1 MNQPSDSPKG
11 LHGKTIAITGGAR
24 GIGRATAAAFL
35 AAGANVAIGDIDAEL
50 AAETAAELSARTAAR
65 ILGLPLDVT
74 DPASFAAYL
83 DAAEAGLGP
92 LDVLVNNAGI
102 MPTGLFS
109 DEDPA
114 MTARMVDI
122 NVTGVLT
129 GSRLAVQR
137 FRSRGSGHVVNV
149 ASLAGVTVLPGLATY
164 CGTKRFV
171 IGFTETLEREL
182 RTEGVAVTLVLP
194 GVVRTEL
201 SAGTRMPRWMTGIST
216 VDPEDVAA
224 GIVAAVAKGKRRAV
238 IPKSLGRL
246 LASMT
251 ILPATAQ
258 YALLHALKI
267 DVGATHV
274 DPVLRERYH
283 RRLTGGAA

>member
-1 MNQPSDSPKG
+1 MARPAVSSQG
-11 LHGKTIAITGGAR
+11 LRGRVIAVTGGAR

-35 AAGANVAIGDIDAEL
+35 AAGAQVAIGDIDAEL
-50 AAETAAELSARTAAR
+50 ADRTAAELSAHTGAR
-65 ILGLPLDVT
+65 IVGLPLDVT
-74 DPASFAAYL
+74 DPASFAGFLTAVE
-83 DAAEAGLGP
+83 AELGP

-102 MPTGLFS
+102 MPTGLFA

-122 NVTGVLT
+122 NINGVLT
-129 GSRLAVQR
+129 GSRLAVER
-137 FRSRGSGHVVNV
+137 FRPRRSGHIVNV

-182 RTEGVAVTLVLP
+182 RTEGVAVTMVLP

-201 SAGTRMPRWMTGIST
+201 SAGTRLPKWLEGVST

-224 GIVAAVAKGKRRAV
+224 GIVAAVAKGRRRAV

-246 LASMT
+246 LGLLA
-251 ILPATAQ
+251 ILPKSAQ
-258 YALLHALKI
+258 YVMLHALRLDI
-267 DVGATHV
+267 GATHV
-274 DPVLRERYH
+274 DPALRERYH

>member
-1 MNQPSDSPKG
+1 MARRSVSPQS
-11 LHGKTIAITGGAR
+11 LRGKVIAVTGGAR

-35 AAGANVAIGDIDAEL
+35 AAGSDVAIGDINAEL
-50 AAETAAELSARTAAR
+50 AAETAAELSARTGAR
-65 ILGLPLDVT
+65 IVGLPLDVT
-74 DPASFAAYL
+74 DPVSYAGFLA
-83 DAAEAGLGP
+83 AAEAELGP

-122 NVTGVLT
+122 NVNGVLT

-137 FRSRGSGHVVNV
+137 FAPRGSGHIVNI

-201 SAGTRMPRWMTGIST
+201 SAGTRIPKWMEGIST

-224 GIVAAVAKGKRRAV
+224 GIVAAVAKRKRRAV

-246 LASMT
+246 LASMMV
-251 ILPATAQ
+251 LPTGAQ

-267 DVGATHV
+267 DIGATHV

-283 RRLTGGAA
+283 RRLTGGSA

>member
-1 MNQPSDSPKG
+1 MARPYLSPQG
-11 LHGKTIAITGGAR
+11 LRGKVIAVTGGAR

-35 AAGANVAIGDIDAEL
+35 AAGADVAIGDIDAGL
-50 AAETAAELSARTAAR
+50 AAETGAELSARSGAR
-65 ILGLPLDVT
+65 IVGLPLDVT
-74 DPASFAAYL
+74 DADSFANFLA
-83 DAAEAGLGP
+83 AAEAELGP

-122 NVTGVLT
+122 NVNGVLI

-137 FRSRGSGHVVNV
+137 FRPRGGGHIVNI

-182 RTEGVAVTLVLP
+182 RTDGVAVTLVLP

-201 SAGTRMPRWMTGIST
+201 SAGTRIPKWMEGITT
-216 VDPEDVAA
+216 VDPENVAD
-224 GIVAAVAKGKRRAV
+224 GIVAAVAKRKRRAV
-238 IPKSLGRL
+238 SPKSLGQL
-246 LASMT
+246 LASMA
-251 ILPATAQ
+251 ILPSGAR

-283 RRLTGGAA
+283 RRLNGGAA